1 MSKESDLE
9 QLRKRF
15 QRGELSLDEL
25 SQEKARLGIS
35 AAPKQVVTRDYASS
49 LKKLALV
56 GGAIFAIAG
65 VILGLTRVTSAS
77 LDCGS
82 VFSPEPWSGIDLAS
96 NFAEVLC
103 EDSLGSRGSVVW
115 TLIVVGVLL
124 MLVSFFPAKKSVP
137 APEPLRIPQVFA
149 DVDPKPEAKR
159 SKSDQMD
166 DLIELK
172 ESGALTEEQFQTA
185 KDRILG
191 KPAANAA
198 QRAKLDELHESGVLS
213 DADYVAAVD
222 RLKGSE

>member
-1 MSKESDLE
+1 MSTQSELE

-15 QRGELSLDEL
+15 QRGELTLDEMN
-25 SQEKARLGIS
+25 QEKVRLGIS
-35 AAPKQVVTRDYASS
+35 PAPVQPVKRDYVSS
-49 LKKLALV
+49 LKKVALA
-56 GGAIFAIAG
+56 GGVVLAGAG
-65 VILGLTRVTSAS
+65 VIAALTKVSAAG

-82 VFSPEPWSGIDLAS
+82 VFSPEPWRGLSLDALYS
-96 NFAEVLC
+96 ESLC
-103 EDSLGSRGSVVW
+103 ERALAKRSPVAW
-115 TLIVVGVLL
+115 TLIVLGVLL
-124 MLVSFFPAKKSVP
+124 MLASFFPSKKTAVEP
-137 APEPLRIPQVFA
+137 AIQARREPEV
-149 DVDPKPEAKR
+149 KR

-172 ESGALTEEQFQTA
+172 ESGALTEEQFQSA

-213 DADYVAAVD
+213 DAGYVAAVE